1 MSEEEHQT
9 APSLG
14 QVGRYE
20 LLKRIAVGGMA
31 EVFIAVER
39 GDHEFERLVVIKR
52 ILPHL
57 SEDRSFLEMFMQEA
71 RIAAQINHPNVVQI
85 YGLGDEGGL
94 PYIAMEFVSGSYLVL
109 AIAPRLRR
117 TPF

>member
-1 MSEEEHQT
+1 MSEDENQT
-9 APSLG
+9 VKSLG

-39 GDHEFERLVVIKR
+39 GDHDFERLVVIKR

-57 SEDRSFLEMFMQEA
+57 SEDKSFLDMFMQ
-71 RIAAQINHPNVVQI
+71 
-85 YGLGDEGGL
+85 
-94 PYIAMEFVSGSYLVL
+94 
-109 AIAPRLRR
+109 
-117 TPF
+117 